1 MRDFE
6 IVLKAAGDPTRAR
19 ILKMLETGGLC
30 GCQIQAVLGLAPST
44 VSAHLAILKAAGL
57 VRDRRAGKWIEYS
70 LVRGAKN
77 PYVEPMLALLRGS
90 LDQDSSVRADGKR
103 LARIRRIPLAE
114 LCAIGPRDARRIPP
128 RPHRRRESEHVR

>member
-6 IVLKAAGDPTRAR
+6 IVLKAAADPTRAR

-57 VRDRRAGKWIEYS
+57 VLDRRAGKWIEYS

-77 PYVEPMLALLRGS
+77 PYVASILSLLRGS
-90 LDQDSSVRADGKR
+90 LDEDSSVRADCKR
-103 LARIRRIPLAE
+103 LSRIRRIPLAE
-114 LCAIGPRDARRIPP
+114 LCDIGPRDAPRIAP
-128 RPHRRRESEHVR
+128 RAHRRREGEHVR